1 MTTDRLS
8 LLQFEHLS
16 LSPAAVEQFSIA
28 LEALLR
34 LSLSESITHHVAHYL
49 GDLAE
54 AQDARQLAEAVG
66 LGIGFIW
73 ELRAAHTIKAS
84 QEKALLEV
92 FRESRERAIALA
104 ERNASPRRP

>member
-1 MTTDRLS
+1 MSTDRLS

-16 LSPAAVEQFSIA
+16 LSPAAAEQFALARKA
-28 LEALLR
+28 LER

-54 AQDARQLAEAVG
+54 AQDALQLAEAVG
-66 LGIGFIW
+66 LGIGYIW
-73 ELRAAHTIKAS
+73 ELRAARALKVS

-92 FRESRERAIALA
+92 FREARERAIALA
-104 ERNASPRRP
+104 EKNAHARHS